1 MSIEKKEKPEENS
14 LKTTVRRGL
23 FYAALGLI
31 AFGIAGGA
39 VSLLLGFT
47 KFENLKAAATVCFL
61 LPIPLFLFLLLFEKN
76 RKKKGKGKRFR
87 TLLPLYA
94 APLVLYGVLFAVSFR
109 VLPAGLFRFAVVG
122 EPCGGV
128 FFRLASAA
136 PAVFYRISASFGLV
150 SKGKRGRAAGTGRKI
165 LKLPKGAEFC
175 LCLPIFCCCF
185 IREDRSLREA
195 LAVLTKERGWT
206 LCAPEER
213 CSREPSC
220 ILTDLDGKTG
230 SYSGNDFG
238 DLPKYTVSFL
248 RKSTL
253 RSCVPSA
260 RTLCGRFSV
269 RSERR
274 GRGRKP
280 AGKKTREIPAREAPR
295 AFPTTLFFDGT
306 SLFLAGTR
314 ISLSKKER
322 QIFAL
327 LYEAD
332 GQPLR
337 VEEIA
342 DAVWGRS
349 EAVNNVR
356 VYIRYLRRKIA
367 AVSDRNYIKT
377 VREGGFYLRR
387 DRDE

>member
-1 MSIEKKEKPEENS
+1 MSRRERTEDPETAERS
-14 LKTTVRRGL
+14 GVLP
-23 FYAALGLI
+23 
-31 AFGIAGGA
+31 
-39 VSLLLGFT
+39 VS
-47 KFENLKAAATVCFL
+47 AD
-61 LPIPLFLFLLLFEKN
+61 FLLL
-76 RKKKGKGKRFR
+76 
-87 TLLPLYA
+87 LY
-94 APLVLYGVLFAVSFR
+94 
-109 VLPAGLFRFAVVG
+109 
-122 EPCGGV
+122 
-128 FFRLASAA
+128 
-136 PAVFYRISASFGLV
+136 
-150 SKGKRGRAAGTGRKI
+150 T
-165 LKLPKGAEFC
+165 
-175 LCLPIFCCCF
+175 
-185 IREDRSLREA
+185 EDRSLREA

-206 LCAPEER
+206 LCAPDER

-230 SYSGNDFG
+230 GLSENDFG
-238 DLPKYTVSFL
+238 DLPKYTVSFFEEKHPTLL
-248 RKSTL
+248 RPFSEE
-253 RSCVPSA
+253 
-260 RTLCGRFSV
+260 RFAALLASV
-269 RSERR
+269 GTAGTETET
-274 GRGRKP
+274 GEEEAGYP
-280 AGKKTREIPAREAPR
+280 ASGILPR
-295 AFPTTLFFDGT
+295 ISDTLFFDGT

-342 DAVWGRS
+342 DAVWGRPD
-349 EAVNNVR
+349 AVNNVR